1 MINPIIKKY
10 EPLVDLLADLF
21 GSNCEVVLHDIKNPE
36 HSIIKIRNGHIT
48 SRKRGGPITD
58 LGLKMIKDNKPE
70 TILYTEKTKE
80 GRTLRC
86 AGLVIRDE
94 SKKIAGYLCINLD
107 ISSLNIWDSQNQE
120 MHSGSDRKSSFNH
133 LEHFEMDVK
142 SLIGVN
148 TNEIMNNIYSNKR
161 FEELTKAEKFEV
173 LKRLNKKGI
182 FLIKGAVKEI
192 AEIFSVSSVSIYK
205 YLEEIKE

>member
-1 MINPIIKKY
+1 MINPIIQKFV
-10 EPLVDLLADLF
+10 PLVDLLADLF
-21 GSNCEVVLHDIKNPE
+21 GNNCEVVLHDIKNPE
-36 HSIIKIRNGHIT
+36 RSIIKIRNGHIT

-107 ISSLNIWDSQNQE
+107 ISSSSIWDTQNQIT
-120 MHSGSDRKSSFNH
+120 HSGSDRKGDFNH
-133 LEHFEMDVK
+133 LEHFEMNIK
-142 SLIGVN
+142 SLIRAN
-148 TNEIMNNIYSNKR
+148 INEIMKNIYSNKR
-161 FEELTKAEKFEV
+161 FEELTKDEKLEI
-173 LKRLNKKGI
+173 LKRLNSKGI
-182 FLIKGAVKEI
+182 FLLKGAVKEI
-192 AEIFSVSSVSIYK
+192 AEILSVSSVSIYK
-205 YLEEIKE
+205 YLEEIR